1 MSRVAFSVIILLSS
15 IAAAGCNSQ
24 KTDAYDPVI
33 IDDNDDYTDKD
44 SLKS

>member
-1 MSRVAFSVIILLSS
+1 MSRVTFSVIILLSL

-24 KTDAYDPVI
+24 KTNTHDTVI
-33 IDDNDDYTDKD
+33 IESDDDNPDKD